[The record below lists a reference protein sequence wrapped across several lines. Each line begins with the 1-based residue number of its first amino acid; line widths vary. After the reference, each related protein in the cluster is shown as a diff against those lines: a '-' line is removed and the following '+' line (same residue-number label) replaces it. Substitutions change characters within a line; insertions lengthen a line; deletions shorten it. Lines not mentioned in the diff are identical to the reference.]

1 MLYKHFGVNIIIR
14 VLLIIA
20 LSFALSIV
28 FLTKKWEWA
37 FTLIVITSLIIII
50 TLDLIFYINKTN
62 RDLTYFLLSIKQ
74 GEFTGSF
81 TGSKRGKSYHKLNE
95 AYNEII
101 QEFRK
106 INLQKE
112 SHYQYLQTVN
122 ENIGVAILS
131 FRDDETLV
139 MINPA
144 AKKMFG
150 KPYLSRLDDL
160 GKIDTQ
166 LPSIIRNLESGD
178 RELLKMVVDGSME
191 HISIH
196 AKEFVLQNEKFKLIL
211 LQNIHSEMEQKEVE
225 AWQKLISVLTHEI
238 MNSVTPI
245 VSLIAAINS
254 ILVNEEG
261 KIKQLSNL
269 HSDDMEDLY
278 SSLQTIKSRS
288 NGLLKFVN
296 AYKDFSKTPD
306 MHISEFDVKESVDNI
321 CSLLAQDLEKN
332 NIKLYLESTVKNPKT
347 KADKELID
355 QVLINLLKNAIEA
368 VSGKPDATIKI
379 LISRSTGKK
388 LKIIV
393 SDNGPGMDVE
403 IQEKIFIPF
412 YTTKKEGTGVG
423 LSLSKQIM
431 KLHGGSISLKTKSG
445 AGTQFSLE
453 F

>member
-1 MLYKHFGVNIIIR
+1 MVYKHFGINIIIR
-14 VLLIIA
+14 LLLIIA
-20 LSFALSIV
+20 LSFALSYV
-28 FLTKKWEWA
+28 FLTKEWV
-37 FTLIVITSLIIII
+37 FTPIVITGLIITII
-50 TLDLIFYINKTN
+50 LDLIFYINKTN

-74 GEFTGSF
+74 GEFTSNF
-81 TGSKRGKSYHKLNE
+81 TGSKRGKSFHKLNE

-122 ENIGVAILS
+122 ENIGVALLS
-131 FRDDETLV
+131 FREDETLE

-144 AKKMFG
+144 AKKLIG
-150 KPYLSRLDDL
+150 KPYLSHLDDL
-160 GKIDTQ
+160 GAIESR
-166 LPSIIRNLESGD
+166 LPSIIRSLESGE

-211 LQNIHSEMEQKEVE
+211 LQNIHSEMEEKEVE

-261 KIKQLSNL
+261 KIKQLTNL
-269 HSDDMEDLY
+269 QPDDLEDLY
-278 SSLQTIKSRS
+278 NSLQTIKSRS

-296 AYKDFSKTPD
+296 AYKEFSKTPE
-306 MHISEFDVKESVDNI
+306 MHITEFDVIESIDNI
-321 CSLLAQDLEKN
+321 CSLLAPDLKKN
-332 NIKLYLESTVKNPKT
+332 NIKLSLESSVKNAKT

-355 QVLINLLKNAIEA
+355 QVLINLFKNAIEA
-368 VSGKPDATIKI
+368 VSGIPDATIKI
-379 LISRSTGKK
+379 LISKSTGKK

-393 SDNGPGMDVE
+393 SDNGPGMVAE

-431 KLHGGSISLKTKSG
+431 KLHGGSISLQTKSG
-445 AGTQFSLE
+445 LGTQFSIE